1 MLNTPLNY
9 LDPASACLLS
19 YIHGY
24 ICFVRKHSACKG
36 ANTRGRIWLPPVGD
50 SAEVHPVTLLFPLRD
65 AAADSFILSAAG
77 GCSLSP
83 QHDSEA
89 WLPIEPNA
97 ADAQLQFTHFK
108 LRNEARVI
116 SSRRDFCENQKCAKL
131 NKRTRA

>member
-1 MLNTPLNY
+1 ML
-9 LDPASACLLS
+9 
-19 YIHGY
+19 
-24 ICFVRKHSACKG
+24 VRKHSVCKG

-50 SAEVHPVTLLFPLRD
+50 SAEVHPVTLLFPLGD

-97 ADAQLQFTHFK
+97 ADAQPQSAHFK
-108 LRNEARVI
+108 LRNEAHVI
-116 SSRRDFCENQKCAKL
+116 QQQ
-131 NKRTRA
+131 T